1 MATPLTRPIPW
12 DICEEHLNEAAWLWG
27 NWEESLDSAVYAL
40 GDVAAGPEERLLA
53 HLDGLVLA
61 GQPVAHKLLVPALA
75 GDDLGGIAAAAWALV
90 QAEDADHQDTVIG
103 ALASAEP
110 PARAAIGRA
119 MSLGPQADLSR
130 LVPLWNSGAPPVRAM
145 VLDVFGP
152 REPDWVRER
161 IHPALRSGE
170 SPLIAA
176 ALRSLRHLRERAF
189 VDHVQAALQSQ
200 DGEVRREALSTG
212 LALGV
217 NAAWGVCRTASSA
230 PGDLC
235 RFGLGLLATSPDPN
249 DRTFVRGKAVDAEV
263 GLHALW
269 ALGFAGDV
277 ESAEVLVQAMS
288 DEKTAKV
295 AGEAFSAITGLAIA
309 GELAKPGETKG
320 PKAEEV
326 ESDDAP
332 PVVRSEDFL
341 PEPQVEAA
349 KKRWDKERCRF
360 RPGLRYIDG
369 QPRSAETLRAA
380 LKTAATWRR
389 EVLAIE
395 LGASVANPPKVNLKA
410 WARDQLKQLGSG

>member
-1 MATPLTRPIPW
+1 M
-12 DICEEHLNEAAWLWG
+12 
-27 NWEESLDSAVYAL
+27 
-40 GDVAAGPEERLLA
+40 
-53 HLDGLVLA
+53 
-61 GQPVAHKLLVPALA
+61 
-75 GDDLGGIAAAAWALV
+75 
-90 QAEDADHQDTVIG
+90 
-103 ALASAEP
+103 
-110 PARAAIGRA
+110 
-119 MSLGPQADLSR
+119 
-130 LVPLWNSGAPPVRAM
+130 
-145 VLDVFGP
+145 
-152 REPDWVRER
+152 
-161 IHPALRSGE
+161 
-170 SPLIAA
+170 
-176 ALRSLRHLRERAF
+176 
-189 VDHVQAALQSQ
+189 
-200 DGEVRREALSTG
+200 
-212 LALGV
+212 
-217 NAAWGVCRTASSA
+217 
-230 PGDLC
+230 
-235 RFGLGLLATSPDPN
+235 
-249 DRTFVRGKAVDAEV
+249 RGKAVDAEV